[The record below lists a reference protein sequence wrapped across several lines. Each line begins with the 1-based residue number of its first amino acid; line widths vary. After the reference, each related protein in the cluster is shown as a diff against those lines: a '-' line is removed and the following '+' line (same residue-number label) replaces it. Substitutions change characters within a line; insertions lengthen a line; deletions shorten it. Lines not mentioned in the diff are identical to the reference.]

1 MNVFAIAARS
11 LRQRALSSSLT
22 AFSVALGVMLMV
34 AVLVIFGVVSESF
47 NQSASGYDFVVGP
60 KGSRLQLVLNTVF
73 RVGAPL
79 ENLPWSFYEQLQ
91 QDRRLEEVVP
101 FALGDV
107 TQEGSFPI
115 VGTTSR
121 YFELEYLPERHFRI
135 RGNRLTNAF
144 DAIIGSQVARANGWD
159 IGSEFKLIHGGA
171 ETGHVHDEKFTV
183 VAVMAPTG
191 TPNDKTCF
199 VNLEGFYLVEGHDKP
214 VSEAISREKDFWG
227 NQMPEA
233 LKQRIAEAEAEL
245 AKNPQGHSHDH
256 HDHAH
261 GDHDHHDHT
270 VSPLQKEVTALLVR
284 VSGGSS
290 GDEIEQTRRR
300 FGHMQGF
307 QADLQEGFQ
316 AQAVNPIRE
325 IRVLMD
331 TIVGN
336 VFIALYGLTILIIVV
351 SGVGIFV
358 SIYNSMSERKKEIAV
373 MRALGASRSTVFSI
387 ILAESLLLCLLG
399 GVLGVLLGHGLVF
412 AAAPLVEAR
421 AGIPLDPFAFQ
432 PVELIL
438 LPGLILLAT
447 LVGFLPGITAYR
459 ADVASALNQ

>member
-1 MNVFAIAARS
+1 
-11 LRQRALSSSLT
+11 ALSSSLT
-22 AFSVALGVMLMV
+22 ALSVALGVMLMV
-34 AVLVIFGVVSESF
+34 AVLVIFGVVRESF

-73 RVGAPL
+73 RVGAPI
-79 ENLPWSFYEQLQ
+79 ENLPWSFYEHLQ
-91 QDRRLEEVVP
+91 KDRRLEEVVP

-107 TQEGSFPI
+107 TEEGSFPI

-121 YFELEYLPERHFRI
+121 YFEIEYMPKKQFRI
-135 RGNRLTNAF
+135 RGNRMTNAF
-144 DAIIGSQVARANGWD
+144 DAVIGSQVARQNGWD
-159 IGSEFKLIHGGA
+159 LGSEFKLIHGGA

-214 VSEAISREKDFWG
+214 VGEAISRERAFWG
-227 NQMPEA
+227 SQMPA
-233 LKQRIAEAEAEL
+233 DVKQTIAEAEARL
-245 AKNPQGHSHDH
+245 AKNPDGDSHDH
-256 HDHAH
+256 SAHDHS
-261 GDHDHHDHT
+261 GHDHHDHT
-270 VSPLQKEVTALLVR
+270 VSDLQKEVTALLVR
-284 VSGGSS
+284 AADGSS
-290 GDEIEQTRRR
+290 DNETEQVRRR
-300 FGHMQGF
+300 FGNMQGF
-307 QADLQEGFQ
+307 QAELQEGFQ

-336 VFIALYGLTILIIVV
+336 VFVALYGLTILIIVV

-373 MRALGASRSTVFSI
+373 MRALGARRSTVFSI
-387 ILAESLLLCLLG
+387 ILAESLLLCLVG
-399 GVLGVLLGHGLVF
+399 GVLGILLGHGLVF
-412 AAAPLVEAR
+412 AAAPLVESR

-432 PVELIL
+432 AVELVL
-438 LPGLILLAT
+438 LPGMIVLAT

-459 ADVASALNQ
+459 TDVASSLHS